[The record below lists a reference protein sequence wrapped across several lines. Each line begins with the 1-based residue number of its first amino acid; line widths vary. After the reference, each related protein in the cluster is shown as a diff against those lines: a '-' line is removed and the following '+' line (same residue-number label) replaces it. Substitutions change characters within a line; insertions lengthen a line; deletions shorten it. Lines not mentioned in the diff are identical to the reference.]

1 MEREYEKLKI
11 FDRLY
16 EIKNEINLIE
26 QNIRMINSSSRTDY
40 RMTIEYNRLMNKYQ
54 RLNEELSTLLR
65 TLFVIDPDNARLKD
79 LGIYDANNLM
89 DSRTISVGKKKK
101 RKSKSQSRKNTKKS
115 RHSKNPRRRKTK
127 SKRKPKRK

>member
-11 FDRLY
+11 IDRLY

-40 RMTIEYNRLMNKYQ
+40 RITIEYNRLMNKYQ

-65 TLFVIDPDNARLKD
+65 KLFVIDPDNARLKD
-79 LGIYDANNLM
+79 LGIYDANNFM

-101 RKSKSQSRKNTKKS
+101 RKSKSRKNPKKS
-115 RHSKNPRRRKTK
+115 RNPKNPRRRKTK
-127 SKRKPKRK
+127 LKRKPKRK